1 MPDVVVSK
9 PFRLTELEEVARELL
24 QKAGRHR
31 IWLFNGEMGAGKTT
45 LIKAMCNALGVNGG
59 MTSPTFSIINEYHT
73 ASGESVYHFD
83 FYRLKN
89 ENEALDIGAEE
100 YFDSGRYCFIEW
112 PDRIP
117 SLIPDRHFVLDLSIM
132 EKDTRFIEAHLND

>member
-1 MPDVVVSK
+1 MPDAVVSK

-24 QKAGRHR
+24 RKAGNHR
-31 IWLFNGEMGAGKTT
+31 VWLLNGEMGAGKTT
-45 LIKAMCNALGVNGG
+45 LIKAVCNALGVSVG

-73 ASGESVYHFD
+73 AAGESVYHFD

-112 PDRIP
+112 PDRVP
-117 SLIPDRHFVLDLSIM
+117 SLIPSRHYALDLSIM
-132 EKDTRFIEAHLND
+132 EKETRFIEAHLND

>member
-9 PFRLTELEEVARELL
+9 PFRLAELEVVAQELL
-24 QKAGRHR
+24 QKAGSHR
-31 IWLFNGEMGAGKTT
+31 VWLLNGEMGSGKTT
-45 LIKAMCNALGVNGG
+45 LIKAVCSALGVHAG

-73 ASGESVYHFD
+73 ASGEPVYHFD
-83 FYRLKN
+83 FYRLKH

-112 PDRIP
+112 PDRVP
-117 SLIPDRHFVLDLSIM
+117 SLIPSRHFLLNLTIM
-132 EKDTRFIEAHLND
+132 EKETRFIEAHLND